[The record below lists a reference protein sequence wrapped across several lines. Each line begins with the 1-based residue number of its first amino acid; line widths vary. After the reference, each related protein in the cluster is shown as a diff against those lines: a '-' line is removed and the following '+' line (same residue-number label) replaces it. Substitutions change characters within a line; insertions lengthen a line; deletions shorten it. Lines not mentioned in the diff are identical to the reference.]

1 MVIYYGEN
9 LNMKYYIYHIPNYV
23 WVGRHKGK
31 IGKIG
36 VAKDIEVRFK
46 NYKTQ
51 NLSDWKVLEEH
62 TCKFKVS
69 NREMELQKEYGYP
82 IDSIPYWRMLEMSLK
97 AGSIIVKTG
106 HQTKITKIAS
116 KLRQRKILQYDKAG
130 NFIREWNS
138 MKEAGI
144 GLDLH
149 RQSISHCCRGKLKST
164 GGYIWK
170 YKDENNSK

>member
-1 MVIYYGEN
+1 M
-9 LNMKYYIYHIPNYV
+9 YYIYHLPHYV
-23 WVGRHKGK
+23 WVDRHKGR

-36 VAKDIEVRFK
+36 VAKDIKVRFK
-46 NYKTQ
+46 RYTKKD
-51 NLSDWKVLEEH
+51 LSDWEVLEEH
-62 TCKFKVS
+62 NCKFKVS

-130 NFIREWNS
+130 NFIIEWNS